1 MLISCDIS
9 IGKSLASILRSC
21 FLLLEV
27 SGFLPAK
34 QHQEKSHCYLCCYK
48 FESAF
53 NQKGLHECE
62 LLFLQSKARVNWYL
76 LNDL

>member
-27 SGFLPAK
+27 SGFLPVK
-34 QHQEKSHCYLCCYK
+34 QHQEKSHCIFAVTNSKVLSIRKGCTNVSFC
-48 FESAF
+48 FF
-53 NQKGLHECE
+53 NQKHVLTGT
-62 LLFLQSKARVNWYL
+62 F
-76 LNDL
+76 